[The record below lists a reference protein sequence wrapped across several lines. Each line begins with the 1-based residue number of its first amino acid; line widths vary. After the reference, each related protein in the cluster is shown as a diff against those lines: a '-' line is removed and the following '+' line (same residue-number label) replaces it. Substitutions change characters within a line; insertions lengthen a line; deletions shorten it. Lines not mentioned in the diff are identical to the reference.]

1 MFQNSIITAR
11 LKNLNNAHNF
21 STCVNYLIDAY
32 RALWERGRKINSF
45 RHIPSKNRAYT

>member
-32 RALWERGRKINSF
+32 RALWERGRKIKSF